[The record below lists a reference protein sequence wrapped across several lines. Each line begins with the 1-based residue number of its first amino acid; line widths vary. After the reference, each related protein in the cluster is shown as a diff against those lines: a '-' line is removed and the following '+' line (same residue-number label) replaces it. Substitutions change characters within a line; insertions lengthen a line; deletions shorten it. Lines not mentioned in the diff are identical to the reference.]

1 MSYLFRR
8 AIFVLL
14 VGTLFGIFPAQPSE
28 SAPQAQ
34 NIIGYYYLLNGFS
47 GNCISGGGANVA
59 VSGDFSRIAYLPAV
73 NSHTATFSNPASVST
88 FSTGAIGTAQNGA
101 VGTFYSGYLSTSGPA
116 PVTVT
121 ATIDSTANGAV
132 IGSSSITVTCNAV
145 GAAPVVQT
153 SHTYAISAPVIQ
165 DGRLNTDLAAPVIVY
180 QGSIRLFVLNPNTN
194 TGIQIL
200 TVSDARIDEVGVP
213 SVATVLASTQHPY
226 SGQPIKVYRLPNGE
240 FQLNTAYRDGKPYIF
255 GWNEDATV
263 RYYLAR

>member
-1 MSYLFRR
+1 MFRLSR
-8 AIFVLL
+8 QVIFVLL
-14 VGTLFGIFPAQPSE
+14 VVALVSIFPARPSQ
-28 SAPQAQ
+28 SAARPQ
-34 NIIGYYYLLNGFS
+34 NIIGFYYLLNGFS
-47 GNCISGGGANVA
+47 GSCISGGGSNVA

-73 NSHTATFSNPASVST
+73 NSHTATFTNPASVSA

-101 VGTFYSGYLSTSGPA
+101 VGIFYSGFLSTSGAA
-116 PVTVT
+116 PVNVTV
-121 ATIDSTANGAV
+121 TIDSTANGAV
-132 IGSSSITVTCNAV
+132 IGSSSISVTCNAV

-153 SHTYAISAPVIQ
+153 SNTYATSAPVIQ

-213 SVATVLASTQHPY
+213 SIATVLASTQHPY
-226 SGQPIKVYRLPNGE
+226 TGQPVKVYRLPNGE

-255 GWNEDATV
+255 VWNEDATV